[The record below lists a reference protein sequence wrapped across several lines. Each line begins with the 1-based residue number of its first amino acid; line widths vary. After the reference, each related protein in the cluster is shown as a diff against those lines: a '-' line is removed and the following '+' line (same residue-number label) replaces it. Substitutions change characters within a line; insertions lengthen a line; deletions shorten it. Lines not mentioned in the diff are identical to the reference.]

1 MKDKYFIDSNI
12 LIYAH
17 TMQDEKKKAIAHQ
30 ILSLNQEVLL
40 NTQFINESI
49 NVFIKR
55 FNISFVQIQKI
66 VEEIIYYLPVRAIDE
81 NTIRLGLKIHNK
93 YHYSYYDALI
103 ISSAVQNECS
113 VLYSEDLH
121 HNQKIEN
128 TLTIINPFL

>member
-17 TMQDEKKKAIAHQ
+17 TMQDERKKAIAQQ
-30 ILSLNQEVLL
+30 ILSLNEEVLL
-40 NTQFINESI
+40 NTQVINESI

-55 FNISFVQIQKI
+55 FNIPFGQIEKI
-66 VEEIIYYLPVRAIDE
+66 IEEIILYLPVR
-81 NTIRLGLKIHNK
+81 TINESTIKFGLELHNK

-103 ISSAVQNECS
+103 ISSALQNKCS

-128 TLTIINPFL
+128 TLTIINPFI

>member
-17 TMQDEKKKAIAHQ
+17 TMQDERKKAIAQQ
-30 ILSLNQEVLL
+30 ILSLNEEVLL
-40 NTQFINESI
+40 NTQVINESI

-55 FNISFVQIQKI
+55 LNIPFGQIEKI
-66 VEEIIYYLPVRAIDE
+66 IEEIILYLPVR
-81 NTIRLGLKIHNK
+81 TINESTIKFGLELHNK

-103 ISSAVQNECS
+103 ISSALQNKCS

-128 TLTIINPFL
+128 TLTIINPFI

>member
-40 NTQFINESI
+40 NTQVINESI

-93 YHYSYYDALI
+93 YHYSYYDPLI
-103 ISSAVQNECS
+103 ISSTVQNECS

>member
-17 TMQDEKKKAIAHQ
+17 TMQDERKKAIAQQ
-30 ILSLNQEVLL
+30 ILSLNEEVLL
-40 NTQFINESI
+40 NTQVINESI

-55 FNISFVQIQKI
+55 FNIPFGQIEKI
-66 VEEIIYYLPVRAIDE
+66 IEEIILYLPVR
-81 NTIRLGLKIHNK
+81 TINESTIKFGLELHNK

-103 ISSAVQNECS
+103 ISSALQNKCS

-128 TLTIINPFL
+128 ALTIINPFI